1 MNITISRE
9 AEGARLLDDPHF
21 RGRWRALCECCP
33 WSTSYQLPA
42 FVLAWYRI
50 YGGKFEPVIVTGRD
64 QVGGLAGILCM
75 AVAGDGELV
84 GAGAT
89 QAEYQTWVSRPE
101 SAGEFALG
109 AVVALRREF
118 PGRVVE
124 FRYLP
129 PGVPL
134 DWLADPLVRSGAV
147 LTKKPRPL
155 LRFAEMSDDS
165 LNKTNNKKRLKGLKK
180 LGGLD
185 FRKLS
190 GADEL
195 AAVFDEFAS
204 FYDLR
209 LGAMHG
215 TEPFAQDPLKKQFQ
229 LELMKEPG
237 LLHATIL
244 KAGDRLASAHINV
257 RDGKQIH
264 LNLVGYN
271 PLLAKH
277 SPGKFHIHMLTQMLI
292 AEGCEEMDLT
302 PGGDPYKERFANAH
316 DTAYVLSF
324 YPTMASRLKGIAH
337 TRAEAWARRG
347 LGALHIHPA
356 RARDA
361 LADLRSGHLHASVAK
376 RIRNRFSSRQPIKLH
391 PLSIPPKSDQSSPL
405 NGFRRDSIDDLLT
418 YRPNGSGWSRKR
430 FLLDSMNRLEE
441 GQHPYTRVRDG
452 RLVYLGWMIER
463 PSAVFVSRVL
473 PGVELP
479 ANHAL
484 ILALRSYGANNETE
498 LESRCLETM
507 LGDLSRTQGIEG
519 TIAIVSSE
527 RPSGWRLEPA
537 GRQ

>member
-1 MNITISRE
+1 MNITISR
-9 AEGARLLDDPHF
+9 GADGSRLLEDPQF
-21 RGRWRALCECCP
+21 RARWAALCERCP

-42 FVLAWYRI
+42 FTLAWYRI
-50 YGGKFEPVIVTGRD
+50 YAGKFEPVIVTGRD
-64 QVGGLAGILCM
+64 QAGELCGVLCM
-75 AVAGDGELV
+75 AVSLDEGELV
-84 GAGAT
+84 AAGTT
-89 QAEYQTWVSRPE
+89 QAEYQTWVSGPE

-109 AVVALRREF
+109 AVLALRREF
-118 PGRVVE
+118 SNQVLE
-124 FRYLP
+124 FCYLP

-134 DWLADPLVRSGAV
+134 NWLADRRVRSGVV

-155 LRFAEMSDDS
+155 LRFARMSDDS

-180 LGGLD
+180 LGGLA
-185 FRKLS
+185 FRKLT

-215 TEPFAQDPLKKQFQ
+215 IEPFAQDPLRKSFQ

-257 RDGKQIH
+257 RDGKQLH
-264 LNLVGYN
+264 LNLIGYN

-277 SPGKFHIHMLTQMLI
+277 SPGKFHIHMLSQMLI
-292 AEGCEEMDLT
+292 AEGCEELDLT

-316 DTAYVLSF
+316 DRAHVLSF
-324 YPTMASRLKGIAH
+324 HPTMGSRLKGVVQS
-337 TRAEAWARRG
+337 RSEAWARRG
-347 LGALHIHPA
+347 LRALHIHPA

-361 LADLRSGHLHASVAK
+361 LADLRSGHLHASLAA
-376 RIRNRFSSRQPIKLH
+376 RIRDRANSRRPIKLYA
-391 PLSIPPKSDQSSPL
+391 LSIPAEPDAVAPTED
-405 NGFRRDSIDDLLT
+405 FRRDSIDDLLA
-418 YRPNGSGWSRKR
+418 YHPVDGGLPRKR
-430 FLLDSMNRLEE
+430 FLLDAMNRLEE
-441 GQHPYTRVRDG
+441 GQHPYTCVRDG
-452 RLVYLGWMIER
+452 RLIYVGWMIER

-484 ILALRSYGANNETE
+484 ILALGSHRAANEPK
-498 LESRCLETM
+498 LESACLAAM
-507 LGDLSRTQGIEG
+507 LGDLSRTSGIER
-519 TIAIVSSE
+519 AMVVV
-527 RPSGWRLEPA
+527 
-537 GRQ
+537 